1 MKAGLTIKEINSKSD
16 LRKFI
21 RFPEELYAGN
31 NNYVPVLRSE
41 EFKTLSPDRNPAHE
55 FCISQYW
62 LAYRNGKIVGR
73 VAGII
78 HNKYNENRNIKY
90 ARFGWLD
97 FVNDLEVLTTLLDTV
112 ESWAQKEGMEYIHG
126 PLGFSSFDGS
136 GILVKG
142 FNETP
147 TAFSHYNYQYYPG
160 LLEKAGYEKDI
171 DWVEYN
177 VKVPEQV
184 PEKVLLGARL
194 IKKRYGLHSAELK
207 SRKDILKHANGI
219 FELLNSVYRGIYAF
233 SQLSEKQIDCLKKQF
248 ITILDPAYVSII
260 LDSSNKVIAFG
271 ITMPSISRSLQ
282 KSKGNILLFAL
293 FRILNIYQKPRTV
306 DTLLIAV
313 QKEYQNKGL
322 TGIIFS
328 DIIPVLIQ
336 NDIESIESTKEME
349 DNRSVKNL
357 WHSYEHKQHKR
368 TRCYIK
374 KLKQ

>member
-1 MKAGLTIKEINSKSD
+1 MKTGVTIKEIHSKSD

-41 EFKTLSPDRNPAHE
+41 ELKTLSADKNPAHE
-55 FCISQYW
+55 FCISKYW
-62 LAYRNGKIVGR
+62 LAYQNRKIVGR
-73 VAGII
+73 IAGII
-78 HNKYNENRNIKY
+78 HNRYNKNRDIKY

-97 FVNDLEVLTTLLDTV
+97 FVNDLEVLQALMDTV
-112 ESWAQKEGMEYIHG
+112 ESWAQKEGMDHIHG
-126 PLGFSSFDGS
+126 PIGFSSFDPS
-136 GILVKG
+136 GILIKG
-142 FNETP
+142 FDETP
-147 TAFSHYNYQYYPG
+147 TAFSHYNHPYYPE

-184 PEKVLLGARL
+184 PEKVILGAKL

-233 SQLSEKQIDCLKKQF
+233 SQLSDKQIDCLKKQF
-248 ITILDPAYVSII
+248 ITILDPAYVSVI
-260 LDSSNKVIAFG
+260 LDSSDKVIAFG
-271 ITMPSISRSLQ
+271 ITMPSLSRSLQ
-282 KSKGNILLFAL
+282 KSKGSILRFAL
-293 FRILNIYQKPRTV
+293 FRILNIYQKTRTV

-313 QKEYQNKGL
+313 KKEFQNKGI

-349 DNRSVKNL
+349 ENKSVKNL
-357 WHSYEHKQHKR
+357 WHSYEHRQHKR

-374 KLKQ
+374 KL

>member
-1 MKAGLTIKEINSKSD
+1 MKASVTIKEINSKSD

-31 NNYVPVLRSE
+31 SNYVPVLRTE
-41 EFKTLSPDRNPAHE
+41 ELKTLSADKNPAHE
-55 FCISQYW
+55 FCISKYW
-62 LAYRNGKIVGR
+62 LAYQNGKIVGR

-78 HNKYNENRNIKY
+78 HNRYNKNRDIKY

-97 FVNDLEVLTTLLDTV
+97 FINDLEVLKALLNTV
-112 ESWAQKEGMEYIHG
+112 ESWAQKEGMEHIHG

-142 FNETP
+142 FDETP
-147 TAFSHYNYQYYPG
+147 TAFSHYNHQYYPE

-177 VKVPEQV
+177 VKVPEKV
-184 PEKVLLGARL
+184 PEKVLLGAKL
-194 IKKRYGLHSAELK
+194 IKKRYDLHSAELK
-207 SRKDILKHANGI
+207 SRKDILEYADGI

-248 ITILDPAYVSII
+248 ITILDPAYVSVI
-260 LDSSNKVIAFG
+260 LDSSDRVIAFG
-271 ITMPSISRSLQ
+271 ITMPSLSRSLQ

-293 FRILNIYQKPRTV
+293 FRILNIYQKTTTV

-313 QKEYQNKGL
+313 KKEFQNKGL

-328 DIIPVLIQ
+328 DIIPVLIK
-336 NDIESIESTKEME
+336 NDIDSIESTKEME
-349 DNRSVKNL
+349 DNRSVNNL
-357 WHSYEHKQHKR
+357 WHSYEHRQHKR
-368 TRCYIK
+368 TRCYVK
-374 KLKQ
+374 KL

>member
-1 MKAGLTIKEINSKSD
+1 MKTGITIREINSKSD

-21 RFPEELYAGN
+21 RFPEKLYAGN

-41 EFKTLSPDRNPAHE
+41 EFKTLSSDKNPAHE
-55 FCISQYW
+55 LCISKYW
-62 LAYRNGKIVGR
+62 MAYQDGEIVGR

-78 HNKYNENRNIKY
+78 HSKYNENRSIKY

-97 FVNDLEVLTTLLDTV
+97 FIDDFEVLNALMQTV
-112 ESWAQKEGMEYIHG
+112 ESWAKKEEMEYVHG

-136 GILVKG
+136 GILIKG
-142 FNETP
+142 FKETP
-147 TAFSHYNYQYYPG
+147 TAFSHYNFPYYPE
-160 LLEKAGYEKDI
+160 LLEKAGYHKDI

-184 PEKVLLGARL
+184 PEKVILGAKL

-207 SRKDILKHANGI
+207 NRKDILKYATGI

-248 ITILDPAYVSII
+248 ISILDPAYVSII
-260 LDSSNKVIAFG
+260 LDSNDKVIAFG
-271 ITMPSISRSLQ
+271 ITMPSLSRSLQ
-282 KSKGNILLFAL
+282 KSKGSLLLFAL
-293 FRILNIYQKPRTV
+293 FRILNIYQKTKTV

-328 DIIPVLIQ
+328 DIIPVLIK
-336 NDIESIESTKEME
+336 NGIDSIESTKEME
-349 DNRSVKNL
+349 DNRSVNNL

-374 KLKQ
+374 KLQ